1 MLLSDKRLT
10 KLFNKRRVSR
20 VTKKIK
26 SRGNNAH
33 SFCKCGRLEKF
44 EGIVPLR
51 LLYDRSLPQSEVRYC
66 FRK

>member
-1 MLLSDKRLT
+1 M
-10 KLFNKRRVSR
+10 
-20 VTKKIK
+20 IK

-66 FRK
+66 FRKYQINSIMDPKISL